1 MKISDHHLLYKS
13 PKIKCS
19 NRPLVT
25 YLIDIN
31 CGYFLTSANGT
42 VTFVPILED
51 TISELPSFQ
60 TTRIHGYDDWLLTHS
75 DQLEPYTMLEI
86 FCDVHDT
93 MQELKYLQMEMG
105 NVFLGIDRA
114 LGATLKSMT

>member
-1 MKISDHHLLYKS
+1 M
-13 PKIKCS
+13 
-19 NRPLVT
+19 
-25 YLIDIN
+25 
-31 CGYFLTSANGT
+31 
-42 VTFVPILED
+42 PILED

-75 DQLEPYTMLEI
+75 DQLEPCTMLEI

-93 MQELKYLQMEMG
+93 MQELKDLQMEMG
-105 NVFLGIDRA
+105 NVFLGTDRA